1 MLRPALLACLPV
13 LLVFFSLPASAV
25 YKCEQSGRLTY
36 SDVPCG
42 GQQKEMPSSASATSN
57 HETEMSRAQN
67 ELRRLQNSR
76 EQKER
81 QDQQFRNLALR
92 GQVARQKKCRAL
104 ALQSKWKQEDAHL
117 APLASQTKTRRLAR
131 RAEEKYQSEC
141 SDPNDQL
148 PKN

>member
-13 LLVFFSLPASAV
+13 LVVFFSLPAFAV
-25 YKCEQSGRLTY
+25 YKCAQSGKLTY
-36 SDVPCG
+36 SDVPCT
-42 GQQKEMPSSASATSN
+42 GQQQEMPSSATVASN
-57 HETEMSRAQN
+57 HEAEMSRAQN

-117 APLASQTKTRRLAR
+117 APLSSQTRTRRLAR

-141 SDPNDQL
+141 S
-148 PKN
+148 

>member
-1 MLRPALLACLPV
+1 MLRFLLLACLPA
-13 LLVFFSLPASAV
+13 LLFFPAIPAFAV
-25 YKCEQSGRLTY
+25 YKCEQSGRFTY
-36 SDVPCG
+36 SDAPCDG
-42 GQQKEMPSSASATSN
+42 LQKEMPAPAAAASN
-57 HETEMSRAQN
+57 HDAEMARAQS

-104 ALQSKWKQEDAHL
+104 ALQSKWKQEDAQL

-141 SDPNDQL
+141 SDPNDQ
-148 PKN
+148 

>member
-1 MLRPALLACLPV
+1 MSRNALLVCLPALL
-13 LLVFFSLPASAV
+13 VFHSLPASAV
-25 YKCEQSGRLTY
+25 YKCEQSGKLTY

-42 GQQKEMPSSASATSN
+42 GMQKEMSAPTTATSN
-57 HETEMSRAQN
+57 HEAEMIRAQN

-117 APLASQTKTRRLAR
+117 APLASQTKTRRIAR

-141 SDPNDQL
+141 SDPNDQ
-148 PKN
+148 